1 MGRGNKSVERL
12 AMEAMAVGDSFLIP
26 EGVSLVEQR
35 RILRPKKF
43 TIATTPEGRRVWRT
57 A

>member
-1 MGRGNKSVERL
+1 
-12 AMEAMAVGDSFLIP
+12 MEAMAVGDSFLIP